1 MFVHEFLNRTARRNL
16 NLQIDCKVQ
25 QRIKSYVQNLEER
38 RHQLACQ
45 LHWEEQQLQLELHE
59 LQQAR
64 ADAAENKRIET
75 IQLSIIQKEKTE
87 KELIE
92 QTRFQREMYVKS
104 IALLTDEDN
113 SYFFFSLLVK
123 TLRTIVTGKRRRF
136 FWIPNRLKSIKSRS
150 AERDDAVKPTWT
162 SSGNLAEHFMIILKL
177 PSIQV

>member
-45 LHWEEQQLQLELHE
+45 LHWEEQQLQLELQE

-64 ADAAENKRIET
+64 ADAAVNKRIET

-92 QTRFQREMYVKS
+92 QTRFQREMYVKC
-104 IALLTDEDN
+104 IALLSDKDN
-113 SYFFFSLLVK
+113 SY
-123 TLRTIVTGKRRRF
+123 
-136 FWIPNRLKSIKSRS
+136 
-150 AERDDAVKPTWT
+150 
-162 SSGNLAEHFMIILKL
+162 
-177 PSIQV
+177 

>member
-45 LHWEEQQLQLELHE
+45 LHWEEQQLQLELQE

-75 IQLSIIQKEKTE
+75 IQLSIIQKEKSE

-113 SYFFFSLLVK
+113 SYSFFVISKNTEDYRHRETKEILLDTK
-123 TLRTIVTGKRRRF
+123 QAQIYQIAERRERRRREAYVDKQ
-136 FWIPNRLKSIKSRS
+136 WQLS
-150 AERDDAVKPTWT
+150 
-162 SSGNLAEHFMIILKL
+162 
-177 PSIQV
+177 